1 MTKLVNV
8 VEFLFSNTLINIYWV
23 YAIVSIA
30 LTIYFV
36 LLPINQLRI
45 DWMLTRK
52 DGKFSELREFFKSL
66 KSYKTNSKK
75 IRNYL
80 LFESSLAVFPLL
92 TVLVFRLLQQPNNYA
107 ISDIQCAIFAVVLF
121 GFCLFNLKEC
131 IEFKQML
138 NPWLTENQRW
148 YQQTKNPKFIY
159 GVLGVTKVTRSKLRQ
174 LSELKT
180 PEYVEVDEIDLKD
193 MYLLDVTEKVSSE
206 AIIEN
211 LGQIGKNF
219 KQRITNTI
227 TAGKN
232 LSKDIAALGA
242 TKLSEQ
248 LDKNVNDNVDY
259 YTTISDE
266 RWRTAFLYTLRV
278 ITPILV
284 MYIL

>member
-1 MTKLVNV
+1 MIWLVNV
-8 VEFLFSNTLINIYWV
+8 AEFLFSNTLINIYWV
-23 YAIVSIA
+23 YAIVSIIM
-30 LTIYFV
+30 TIYFV

-52 DGKFSELREFFKSL
+52 DGKFTELRNFFKSL
-66 KSYKTNSKK
+66 KSYKSNSKK

-80 LFESSLAVFPLL
+80 LFESCLAVFPLL
-92 TVLVFRLLQQPNNYA
+92 MVLIFRLLQQPNNYSVLDLQS
-107 ISDIQCAIFAVVLF
+107 IIFATVVF
-121 GFCLFNLKEC
+121 GFCLLNLKEC

-138 NPWLTENQRW
+138 GPWLTENQRW

-159 GVLGVTKVTRSKLRQ
+159 GVLGVTRVTRSKLRQ

-193 MYLLDVTEKVSSE
+193 MYLLDVTEKVSSD
-206 AIIEN
+206 AIMEN
-211 LGQIGKNF
+211 LGQIGKNL
-219 KQRITNTI
+219 KQRVTNTI

-232 LSKDIAALGA
+232 LTKDIAAFGA

-259 YTTISDE
+259 YTTIGDE
-266 RWRTAFLYTLRV
+266 RWKTAFLYTLRV

-284 MYIL
+284 MYLL

>member
-1 MTKLVNV
+1 M
-8 VEFLFSNTLINIYWV
+8 
-23 YAIVSIA
+23 
-30 LTIYFV
+30 TIYFV

-52 DGKFSELREFFKSL
+52 DGKFTELRNFFKSL
-66 KSYKTNSKK
+66 KSYKSNSKK

-80 LFESSLAVFPLL
+80 LFESCLAVFPLL
-92 TVLVFRLLQQPNNYA
+92 MVLIFRLLQQPNNYSVLDLQS
-107 ISDIQCAIFAVVLF
+107 IIFATVVF
-121 GFCLFNLKEC
+121 GFCLLNLKEC

-138 NPWLTENQRW
+138 GPWLTENQRW

-159 GVLGVTKVTRSKLRQ
+159 GVLGVTRVTRSKLRQ

-193 MYLLDVTEKVSSE
+193 MYLLDVTEKVSSD
-206 AIIEN
+206 AIMEN
-211 LGQIGKNF
+211 LGQIGKNL
-219 KQRITNTI
+219 KQRVTNTI

-232 LSKDIAALGA
+232 LTKDIAAFGA

-259 YTTISDE
+259 YTTIGDE
-266 RWRTAFLYTLRV
+266 RWKTAFLYTLRV

-284 MYIL
+284 MYLL